1 MTRCSYD
8 VDADLTI
15 TALGEGWDDFARA
28 NAAPQ
33 LVSPAPLGRPLMSSI
48 ADAATGHVYRQL
60 FERAAATGRP
70 LSFPIRC
77 DGPDL
82 RRFLTLTISPRTTGG
97 FRVSTVTTRT
107 EPRDG
112 MPLLAADQPRD
123 DRFLTMCGWCQR
135 VHLDGRWVELEEA
148 ATSLRLFDRAALPQ
162 VSHGI
167 CESCQQAME
176 RLLEADE
183 ATG

>member
-1 MTRCSYD
+1 
-8 VDADLTI
+8 
-15 TALGEGWDDFARA
+15 
-28 NAAPQ
+28 
-33 LVSPAPLGRPLMSSI
+33 MSFI
-48 ADAATGHVYRQL
+48 ADAATGRVYHQL

-77 DGPDL
+77 DSPGL
-82 RRFLTLTISPRTTGG
+82 RRFLTLTITPRTTSG
-97 FRVSTVTTRT
+97 FTVSTVTKRT

-135 VHLDGRWVELEEA
+135 VHLDERWVELEEA
-148 ATSLRLFDRAALPQ
+148 VTALRLFERARLPR

-167 CESCQQAME
+167 CESCQRAME
-176 RLLEADE
+176 ELAEADDVR
-183 ATG
+183 